1 MIFRCSKPHVCVC
14 MCACFCNSV
23 VVVVGGGGHLC
34 SWPSLLVHRSPAMSP
49 DLVAVQRAHQTD
61 SEGGGTVAVHHQTP
75 VQQRE
80 GTPFSLSSCGTNTPS
95 LLTFLL
101 HPSPHPLSSP
111 YPLHIYLAF
120 FFDQCTIHVHAY
132 SLLNGTI
139 HVHAYSLLN
148 VHTSS

>member
-1 MIFRCSKPHVCVC
+1 MFV
-14 MCACFCNSV
+14 CACVHVFATVLLLLLV
-23 VVVVGGGGHLC
+23 VVVTFVPGLHFSCTGA
-34 SWPSLLVHRSPAMSP
+34 PAMSP

-120 FFDQCTIHVHAY
+120 YFDQCTIHVHAY